1 MNKPPDRFVLTPQD
15 RDSAAWA
22 RLASHF
28 NERIQTLHNKL
39 ELNQTPEETAMLRGE
54 IKAYRNLLSLAKDL
68 PPQQ

>member
-15 RDSAAWA
+15 RDSATWQ
-22 RLASHF
+22 RLAAHF

>member
-15 RDSAAWA
+15 RDSAAWL